1 MTLLL
6 DTCAFIWL
14 TQEPAKLSAVAQAA
28 IDDSANILVL
38 SQASAW
44 EMHLK
49 HHAGKLSLPD
59 PPRQWIPR
67 QMAAWKIQEKAI
79 TLQAIHRTSDLPDL
93 HRDPFDRML
102 IAQAMEENLT
112 IVSPDQFF
120 PGYGVKMIW

>member
-6 DTCAFIWL
+6 DTCVFIWL
-14 TQEPAKLSAVAQAA
+14 TQEPAKLSAVAQTA
-28 IDDSANILVL
+28 INDPANTLAL
-38 SQASAW
+38 SHASAW

-59 PPRQWIPR
+59 PQRQWIPL
-67 QMAAWKIQEKAI
+67 QLAAWKIHEQGI
-79 TLQAIHRTSDLPDL
+79 TLHAVHRTSDLPDI

-102 IAQAMEENLT
+102 IAQALEENLT

-120 PGYGVKMIW
+120 PSYGVNVIW